1 MQDELAQ
8 YTLTTVNRALRSGQ
22 IASMPELV
30 RIIRVLAQDE
40 GSVSIS
46 ELAEIINQD
55 ATILAR
61 VIAAANTFG
70 YNPTGMEIASVADAI
85 HTIGFNRVRMLAMSL
100 MLLDHAD
107 RTNSAAEQKHMA
119 AVSVTSGLIAQ
130 AMAENAGFISPE
142 TAFVCASLRN
152 FGRLLLGTF
161 MVDEFRE
168 ALVAADRGEGENAFV
183 RIFGL
188 SPFHLSYEL
197 LKSSNLPGSILHA
210 VHEQEFPAEAEIA
223 WSDRMLHKVSRF
235 SLRFSELALDSD
247 LDDLAF
253 DQQQQDLVHQAGHD
267 FPFLIE
273 RAPNILKEAEQ
284 RLALLISDA
293 GPKTVSTMVRDRL
306 LHRAK
311 ATPLDGQPEAP
322 ELTPPSYFPPDA
334 EIAATAL
341 DDEIEDAVAAT
352 ALPPRL
358 VPDSAPEPAP
368 VAVTAIDQAM
378 AALADNL
385 SDDTNPLPMALNAV
399 WKTLQP
405 QDLFFCAPDRH
416 SHTFHIVIGK
426 GPLADQLGERTLF
439 RRDDRN
445 AFSLCHERLIN
456 LAVQDTSDPR
466 IHRHLPDWIKTPEAP
481 KAFLAVPVHHQR
493 TLQGILVL
501 GWPQVRANPFS
512 SEELTPIQSLFA
524 LVASYEQRQRK
535 TSRLSHV
542 A

>member
-1 MQDELAQ
+1 
-8 YTLTTVNRALRSGQ
+8 
-22 IASMPELV
+22 MPELV

-70 YNPTGMEIASVADAI
+70 YNPTGVEIASVSDAI
-85 HTIGFNRVRMLAMSL
+85 HTIGFNRIRMLAMSL

-107 RTNSAAEQKHMA
+107 RTNTAAEQQHMA

-152 FGRLLLGTF
+152 FGRLLMGTF
-161 MVDEFRE
+161 MVDDFRA
-168 ALVAADRGEGENAFV
+168 ALVAADGGEGDDAFV
-183 RIFGL
+183 RVFGM
-188 SPFHLSYEL
+188 SPFELGYEL
-197 LKSSNLPGSILHA
+197 LKSSNLPGAILHA
-210 VHEQEFPAEAEIA
+210 VRETELPADAELA
-223 WSDRMLHKVSRF
+223 WSDRMLHKVARF

-253 DQQQQDLVHQAGHD
+253 NQVQQDLVHEAGGD

-284 RLALLISDA
+284 RLALLISGP
-293 GPKTVSTMVRDRL
+293 GPKAVSSMVRDRL

-311 ATPLDGQPEAP
+311 ATPLDGKPEAP
-322 ELTPPSYFPPDA
+322 ELTPPSYFPPETELA
-334 EIAATAL
+334 AAAAVEATA
-341 DDEIEDAVAAT
+341 ETSGAS
-352 ALPPRL
+352 PP
-358 VPDSAPEPAP
+358 PDGEPAHE
-368 VAVTAIDQAM
+368 TATPPSPDASAIEQAL

-385 SDDTNPLPMALNAV
+385 SAGTNPLPMALNAV

-405 QDLFFCAPDRH
+405 QDLFFCAPDQQAR
-416 SHTFHIVIGK
+416 TFHIVIGK
-426 GPLADQLGERTLF
+426 GPLADRLGERTLF

-466 IHRHLPDWIKTPEAP
+466 VHRHLPDWIKTPEAP

-493 TLQGILVL
+493 SLQGILFL

-512 SEELTPIQSLFA
+512 SDELTPIQSLFA
-524 LVASYEQRQRK
+524 LVASFTQQQKK
-535 TSRLSHV
+535 TARLSH
-542 A
+542 AA